1 MLNDDEAVQSKTKFK
16 LFLAMLLIFIAGG
29 VTGGVG
35 VMSFV
40 QSKVEDM
47 KSMDP
52 VRMGKAVMFHL
63 NRKLGLSDSQEEKVR
78 PIILKA
84 LHESQSI
91 RLEARNKSIES
102 LKKTSVEITSILE
115 DSQKPGL
122 EGWVEELSE
131 RSQQFHPK

>member
-115 DSQKPGL
+115 DSQKPAL